1 MSKLKGIVIKT
12 KGRFMWVATED
23 RQFLRLPVPKDG
35 VSQGQEVWVDP
46 SEEISSAYHY
56 KALAAGI
63 ILLLLVG
70 TVFAAVFPGEKAVA
84 HLALDINPS
93 MELAINRHN
102 LIIETVPLN
111 EDAELLLKDL
121 PLKNKE
127 VYEALKLLI
136 HQAQTAGYLTPDK
149 DNLILLTVVEENEGK
164 LLDPLKIKKTV
175 LNDINELGLK
185 GTVAV
190 QKATE
195 KERKQAKNEGLSV
208 TSYLL
213 KKKVAFKAKF
223 KSGMPQHATDL
234 VEELRAQ
241 GFKINELFDQVGV
254 SIINKKVEKVTV
266 PSGVLPKDAGNSK
279 KDNNDNKPAGPKAPP
294 VESQKKSEQAFP
306 GQQDKESKERK
317 ISPKVEKKPVG
328 APPEENILPKQAEE
342 KLKENQIIKE
352 ITPDQ
357 KPEEENLEFNYEDQ
371 EDQTET
377 ETTEDNTIEGPEL
390 ITDTETKEAG
400 TKEEQSTT
408 EGLEET
414 GDLSNSTG
422 ETYSS
427 ETITSGSIEEEIDET
442 QTEEERES
450 EPKPTSEK
458 IDTTND
464 IDYSRGNISGS
475 TPTPPGR

>member
-1 MSKLKGIVIKT
+1 M
-12 KGRFMWVATED
+12 
-23 RQFLRLPVPKDG
+23 
-35 VSQGQEVWVDP
+35 
-46 SEEISSAYHY
+46 
-56 KALAAGI
+56 
-63 ILLLLVG
+63 
-70 TVFAAVFPGEKAVA
+70 
-84 HLALDINPS
+84 
-93 MELAINRHN
+93 
-102 LIIETVPLN
+102 
-111 EDAELLLKDL
+111 
-121 PLKNKE
+121 
-127 VYEALKLLI
+127 
-136 HQAQTAGYLTPDK
+136 
-149 DNLILLTVVEENEGK
+149 
-164 LLDPLKIKKTV
+164 
-175 LNDINELGLK
+175 
-185 GTVAV
+185 
-190 QKATE
+190 
-195 KERKQAKNEGLSV
+195 
-208 TSYLL
+208 
-213 KKKVAFKAKF
+213 AFKAKF

-294 VESQKKSEQAFP
+294 AESQKKSEQAFP

-317 ISPKVEKKPVG
+317 SLPKVEKKPVG
-328 APPEENILPKQAEE
+328 APPEEDILPEQAEE

-357 KPEEENLEFNYEDQ
+357 EPEEENLEFNYEDQ

-442 QTEEERES
+442 QTEEETES
-450 EPKPTSEK
+450 EPKPTSEET
-458 IDTTND
+458 DTTND
-464 IDYSRGNISGS
+464 IDYSGGNISSS

>member
-1 MSKLKGIVIKT
+1 MSKLKGIVVKT

-56 KALAAGI
+56 KALAACI

-70 TVFAAVFPGEKAVA
+70 TVFAAVFPGENAVA

-102 LIIETVPLN
+102 LIIEAVPLN

-164 LLDPLKIKKTV
+164 LLDPLKIKETV

-195 KERKQAKNEGLSV
+195 KEREQAKNEGLSV

-213 KKKVAFKAKF
+213 KEKVASKAKF
-223 KSGMPQHATDL
+223 KSGMPQQAADL

-241 GFKINELFDQVGV
+241 GFKINKLFDQVGV
-254 SIINKKVEKVTV
+254 SIINKKTERVTV
-266 PSGVLPKDAGNSK
+266 PSDVLPKDADNSK
-279 KDNNDNKPAGPKAPP
+279 KDNNDNKPAGPKSPP
-294 VESQKKSEQAFP
+294 AESQKKSEQAFP

-317 ISPKVEKKPVG
+317 SLPKVEKKPVG
-328 APPEENILPKQAEE
+328 APPEEDILPEQAEE

-357 KPEEENLEFNYEDQ
+357 EPEEENLEFNYEDQ

-377 ETTEDNTIEGPEL
+377 ET
-390 ITDTETKEAG
+390 
-400 TKEEQSTT
+400 
-408 EGLEET
+408 
-414 GDLSNSTG
+414 
-422 ETYSS
+422 S
-427 ETITSGSIEEEIDET
+427 ETITSGSIEKEIDET
-442 QTEEERES
+442 QTEEETES
-450 EPKPTSEK
+450 EPKPTSEET
-458 IDTTND
+458 DTTND
-464 IDYSRGNISGS
+464 IDYSGGNISSS